1 MSEAARPS
9 PPFCIIS
16 EAARRKLG
24 ASAGWLFK
32 SSRVIGTGPSRMYL
46 VTGAVPR
53 VITRG
58 PRKGQGTFGGVAL
71 DEVVITPAELD
82 AVRHE
87 HAKMTA

>member
-1 MSEAARPS
+1 MSDAGPS
-9 PPFCIIS
+9 LLPFCVIS

-24 ASAGWLFK
+24 APAGWLFK
-32 SSRVIGTGPSRMYL
+32 SSRVIGTGPTRTYL

>member
-1 MSEAARPS
+1 MSDAGPS
-9 PPFCIIS
+9 LLPFCVIS

-58 PRKGQGTFGGVAL
+58 PRRGHGTFDGVAL
-71 DEVVITPAELD
+71 NEVVITPAELD
-82 AVRHE
+82 AVRSE
-87 HAKMTA
+87 HAKMTT